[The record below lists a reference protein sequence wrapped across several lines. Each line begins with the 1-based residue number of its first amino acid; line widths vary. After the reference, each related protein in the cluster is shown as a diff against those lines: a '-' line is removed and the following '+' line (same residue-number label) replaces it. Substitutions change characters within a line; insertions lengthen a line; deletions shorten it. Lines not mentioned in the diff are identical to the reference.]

1 MHRIALAVLAL
12 VASLVLAACGG
23 DSSGSVPK
31 DAVAVVDGTKVE
43 RTAYDNL
50 ITQAKSSYR
59 LNKREFPAAGTA
71 DYQQLKSQAVQFLV
85 QRVEYDQRAE
95 AMDIEVTDKQIEER
109 LTQIK
114 KQYFGG
120 KQKEYEKRLKQQG
133 LTDEQVRADVRA
145 QLISEAIFKKV
156 TADVKAS
163 DADVSAY
170 YRKNKTQFGT
180 PETRDV
186 RHILV
191 KSKALADKLY
201 DQLKGGADFAA
212 LAKKYSIDP
221 GSKNQ
226 GGKLTITRGQ
236 TVAPFDQTAFLL
248 ATNALSRPVKTE
260 FGYHIIQPTAATKPA
275 TTKPLDAKLKGQI
288 REQLLSTK
296 RNEKMTAWASDT
308 KRSYEDKVD
317 YASGFA
323 PAAAPSTTSSP

>member
-12 VASLVLAACGG
+12 VTALVLAGCGG
-23 DSSGSVPK
+23 GSDSVPK

-43 RTAYDNL
+43 RSAYDNL
-50 ITQAKSSYR
+50 ITQAKSSYK

-85 QRVEYDQRAE
+85 QRVEYDQKAKE
-95 AMDIEVTDKQIEER
+95 MGIEISDKQIADR

-120 KQKEYEKRLKQQG
+120 NEKEYQKRLKQQG
-133 LTDEQVRADVRA
+133 LTDEQVRADVSA
-145 QLISEAIFKKV
+145 QLVSEAIVKKV
-156 TADVKAS
+156 TAGVKVT
-163 DADVSAY
+163 DADITAY
-170 YRKNKTQFGT
+170 YTKNKTQFGT

-191 KSKALADKLY
+191 KTKALADKLY
-201 DQLKGGADFAA
+201 EQLKGGADFAA
-212 LAKKYSIDP
+212 LAKKYSQDP
-221 GSKNQ
+221 GSKNA

-248 ATNALSRPVKTE
+248 ATNAISRPVKTE
-260 FGYHIIQPTAATKPA
+260 FGYHIIQPTSATKPA
-275 TTKPLDAKLKGQI
+275 TTKPLDSKLKNQI

-296 RNEKMTAWASDT
+296 RNEKMTKWASDT

-323 PAAAPSTTSSP
+323 PAATPSTTSSK